1 MNKRI
6 KFLLPLLLIL
16 IAAGTAG
23 YLFWH
28 RSDSNNAGDTLTLHG
43 NVDIRQVQLAFN
55 GSERI
60 SDMRFQE
67 GDRVNKG
74 DLLAS
79 LDKTRLQHATD
90 QAASRVAAQ
99 QEVVARLKAG
109 TRLEEIRQLRAEVEV
124 ARITAANAE
133 RTSRRLADLTAQQL
147 AAQEQADNAR
157 AVADAAKAKLRAAQE
172 ALRLAEAGP
181 RKEDIAAA
189 EAMLKADQA
198 QLALVRRQLSDAN
211 LYAPADGVIQ
221 DRLLEPGD
229 MASPQRPIY
238 TLALTDPLWVRAYVG
253 ETALGRIHPGMRAT
267 VHTDSFPDKSYDGWV
282 GFISPTAE
290 FTPKSVETR
299 EVRTD
304 LVYQVRIFVCNPQN
318 QLRLG
323 MPAVATI
330 DLRQTSDENTVQ
342 RKPCGDR

>member
-28 RSDSNNAGDTLTLHG
+28 RADNNDTGNTLTLHG

-67 GDRVNKG
+67 GDRVKKG

-90 QAASRVAAQ
+90 QAAARVAAQ
-99 QEVVARLKAG
+99 RQVVAKLKAG
-109 TRLEEIRQLRAEVEV
+109 TRPEEIRQLRAEVEA

-133 RTSRRLADLTAQQL
+133 RTSRRLAELTTRKL
-147 AAQEQADNAR
+147 ASQEQADNAR
-157 AVADAAKAKLRAAQE
+157 AAADAGKAKLRAVE
-172 ALRLAEAGP
+172 ESLRLAEAGP

-189 EAMLKADQA
+189 EAILKADQA
-198 QLALVRRQLSDAN
+198 QLALVRRQLADAD
-211 LYAPADGVIQ
+211 LYAPAAGVIQ

-229 MASPQRPIY
+229 MATPQRPVY
-238 TLALTDPLWVRAYVG
+238 TLALTNPLWVRAYVG
-253 ETALGRIHPGMRAT
+253 ETDLGRIHPGMRAS
-267 VHTDSFPDKSYDGWV
+267 VHTDSFPEKSYDGWI

-304 LVYQVRIFVCNPQN
+304 LVYQVRVFVCNPQN

-323 MPAVATI
+323 MPAVVTI
-330 DLRQTSDENTVQ
+330 DMGQVSAENATQ
-342 RKPCGDR
+342 RRPCGDR